1 MANRKDCQVRL
12 IPVDYDPFARPAVTV
27 LPRTEAQSE
36 MWAAVQMG
44 SDASCSYNQCF
55 PLRLTGRLD
64 VEALR
69 GALQR
74 VVDRH
79 AALRAT
85 FDAEGEQ
92 RIHEVLSIELPL
104 VDLTSRTPAEARDE
118 LERIIEGESRV
129 PFDLTGGPLIR
140 ARLVREAD
148 DTHL

>member
-1 MANRKDCQVRL
+1 MAERKDAQVRL

-27 LPRTEAQSE
+27 LPMTEPQSE

-44 SDASCSYNQCF
+44 SEASCSYNQCF

-69 GALQR
+69 GALQQ

-92 RIHEVLSIELPL
+92 RIHEVLSSELPL
-104 VDLTSRTPAEARDE
+104 VYLTSRTRAEARDE
-118 LERIIEGESRV
+118 L
-129 PFDLTGGPLIR
+129 
-140 ARLVREAD
+140 
-148 DTHL
+148 